1 MIGEFPKHSSILPS
15 ENYKMGVGES
25 MSVPGSGPS
34 AKQSLQSTKDNAKQS
49 AKQSAKQTL
58 QSWLQLMASPGSG
71 ALQQLARDTE
81 EVEEEGDQCGD
92 HQVRLSGPSPC

>member
-25 MSVPGSGPS
+25 MSGPGSGPS
-34 AKQSLQSTKDNAKQS
+34 AKDNAKQS
-49 AKQSAKQTL
+49 AKQSL
-58 QSWLQLMASPGSG
+58 QNWLQLMASPGSG

-81 EVEEEGDQCGD
+81 EGEEVEGDQCGD
-92 HQVRLSGPSPC
+92 IQVRLLGPSPC